1 MAGINPSPAIRG
13 QFAAIAQLRWRLFVN
28 GLRTVRGR
36 LEIVSRVFMGFGF
49 GVLGLV
55 GSVGMGAGAYYF
67 VAHDQAEGLAVLL
80 WVLFLFWQLFPVMA
94 SALAENV
101 DSSQLLRFP
110 MTYPAYF
117 LVRMAYGSFEPA
129 TVIGV
134 LWLLGM
140 SVGIGAASVPVFLWA
155 VPVLILFAVFNLFL
169 ARMIFAW
176 AERWLAQRKTREVL
190 GVVFFLFIIAVQ
202 FIGPALGRYGQHA
215 HPELKQRT
223 SQLLPVERLL
233 PPGAAAASISGA
245 SRTETGRVVGG
256 IALLAAYAVAALWL
270 LNVRLR
276 AQYFGENLSEAAA
289 RAPAIVTVAVADR
302 KQAVRAG
309 LAIPFVSEASSAVVE
324 KEFRYILRSGPML
337 FTLVMPVV
345 VLLVFRFTGSRS
357 GRPSSFLANSA
368 DLAFPVGAG
377 YALLIL
383 SNLVYNSF
391 GADNGGIQFFYLCPA
406 RFREILLGKNIAHS
420 LILAGEVFL
429 VWLGSAFLYRP
440 PDPVIFLATA
450 TALCFGLFTNLA
462 AGNMLSV
469 FTPKKVDFG
478 TMGRQ
483 RASTVTAFAS
493 LGVQA
498 ATIGIA
504 VVTLMIARS
513 FHRTW
518 AAIPVFLLLAIA
530 AVIGYLLVMGRIDR
544 FAIEKRETMI
554 AELCRS

>member
-1 MAGINPSPAIRG
+1 MAGINPPPAIRG

-55 GSVGMGAGAYYF
+55 GSVGIGAAAYYF
-67 VAHDQAEGLAVLL
+67 VSHSQTEGLAVLL
-80 WVLFLFWQLFPVMA
+80 WALFLFWQLFPVMA
-94 SALAENV
+94 NALAENV

-110 MTYPAYF
+110 MTYRAYF

-129 TVIGV
+129 TVIGL
-134 LWLLGM
+134 LWLFGM
-140 SVGIGAASVPVFLWA
+140 SVGIGVASAPAFLWA
-155 VPVLILFAVFNLFL
+155 VPVLIVFALFNLFL

-190 GVVFFLFIIAVQ
+190 GVIFFLFIVGVQ
-202 FIGPALGRYGQHA
+202 FIGPAIGRYGRQA
-215 HPELKQRT
+215 HPELKQAT
-223 SQLLPVERLL
+223 SELLPLERML
-233 PPGAAAASISGA
+233 PPGAAAASIAGA
-245 SRTETGRVVGG
+245 TRGDMPRAFGG
-256 IALLAAYAVAALWL
+256 ITLLAAYAAAALWL

-276 AQYFGENLSEAAA
+276 AQYFGENLSEAPA
-289 RAPAIVTVAVADR
+289 RAPAALPVAAAGK

-309 LAIPFVSEASSAVVE
+309 LRIPFVSDATSAVVE

-345 VLLVFRFTGSRS
+345 ILLVFRFTGSRP
-357 GRPSSFLANSA
+357 GRQSSFLANSG

-391 GADNGGIQFFYLCPA
+391 GADGGGIQFFYLCPA
-406 RFREILLGKNIAHS
+406 RFREILLGKNVAHS

-440 PDPVIFLATA
+440 PDFVIFFATI

-462 AGNMLSV
+462 AGNLLSI

-504 VVTLMIARS
+504 VATLMIARS
-513 FHRTW
+513 FHKTW
-518 AAIPVFLLLAIA
+518 AAIPVFLVIAIA
-530 AVIGYLLVMGRIDR
+530 AGVAYSIVMSRIDKL
-544 FAIEKRETMI
+544 AIEKRETMI
-554 AELCRS
+554 TELCRA

>member
-1 MAGINPSPAIRG
+1 MNHSPAIRG
-13 QFAAIAQLRWRLFVN
+13 QFRAIAQLRWRLFIN

-55 GSVGMGAGAYYF
+55 GSVGIGAGAYYF
-67 VAHDQAEGLAVLL
+67 IAHNQAEGLAVLL
-80 WVLFLFWQLFPVMA
+80 WVVFLFWQLFPVMA
-94 SALAENV
+94 NALAENV

-129 TVIGV
+129 TVIAL
-134 LWLLGM
+134 LWLFGM
-140 SVGIGAASVPVFLWA
+140 ATGIAIASIPAFLWA
-155 VPVLILFAVFNLFL
+155 VPVLILFAIFNLFL

-190 GVVFFLFIIAVQ
+190 GVIFFLFFIGVQ

-215 HPELKQRT
+215 HPELKQTT
-223 SQLLPVERLL
+223 SQLLPVERML
-233 PPGAAAASISGA
+233 PPGTAAASIAGA
-245 SRTETGRVVGG
+245 TRREMPRAFGG
-256 IALLAAYAVAALWL
+256 LALLAAYGAAALWL

-289 RAPAIVTVAVADR
+289 RAPAALSVAASR
-302 KQAVRAG
+302 KKQAIRAG
-309 LAIPFVSEASSAVVE
+309 LRIPFVSEATSAVVE

-345 VLLVFRFTGSRS
+345 VLLVFRFTGSRP
-357 GRPSSFLANSA
+357 GRQSSFLATSA

-391 GADNGGIQFFYLCPA
+391 GADNGGIQLFYLCPA

-429 VWLGSAFLYRP
+429 VWLGAAFLYRP
-440 PDPVIFLATA
+440 PDPVIFLATI

-462 AGNMLSV
+462 AGNLLSI

-504 VVTLMIARS
+504 VGTLLVART

-518 AAIPVFLLLAIA
+518 AAIPVFLVLAVA
-530 AVIGYLLVMGRIDR
+530 AGIGYSLVMGRIDK
-544 FAIEKRETMI
+544 FAIEKRETMVT
-554 AELCRS
+554 ELCRS